1 MLTHLLIG
9 ALALA
14 EARSAPVIK
23 KSNVLKL
30 RGGVSAEQAQ
40 TAIGYITLAQ
50 AAVGYAFTKE
60 SMEMYEFKGEIE
72 APTLAMSK
80 FNYAL
85 QIAHAIN
92 LLMPEYGITAL
103 AVAIFAS
110 SSEFSASMKAPRL
123 PALAWSGL
131 LLALNGP
138 LKDSVP
144 AWVLPGM
151 LIASG
156 VHGTVA
162 IEQAMDMYQIGVPL
176 SKQSKTMAKFV
187 NAGFVALGAYLLA
200 PVLGYSSAQAF
211 GAYGLIYAA
220 FIVKMCTI
228 DGGAD
233 IFNPIGG
240 FVWAAIFGG
249 AAGSALAA

>member
-14 EARSAPVIK
+14 DARSAPVIR

-85 QIAHAIN
+85 QTRTQSTF
-92 LLMPEYGITAL
+92 MPEYGITAL

-110 SSEFSASMKAPRL
+110 SEFSAMKAPPSR
-123 PALAWSGL
+123 ALAWSGSPRST
-131 LLALNGP
+131 ARSRTRCPRGP
-138 LKDSVP
+138 
-144 AWVLPGM
+144 PGM

-162 IEQAMDMYQIGVPL
+162 IDQAMDMYQIGVPL

-249 AAGSALAA
+249 VAGSALAA